1 MSDNKI
7 LRIIARF
14 LIPLIM
20 LFALYIQFHGEYSPG
35 GGFQA
40 GVVFAAAWI
49 LFVLIFGLR
58 VGLEVIPK
66 RTMYIL
72 MLAGVLVYCAVGV
85 INVLQGGL
93 FLEFATLLPNPQAAQ
108 QAGIVTVELGI
119 GITVASSI
127 MMIFT
132 MFAERKALTESTEE
146 GPS

>member
-7 LRIIARF
+7 LRIVARF

-49 LFVLIFGLR
+49 LFVLIFGLAM
-58 VGLEVIPK
+58 GLSVIPK
-66 RTMYIL
+66 RAMYVL
-72 MLAGVLVYCAVGV
+72 MLLGVLIYCSVGL
-85 INVLQGGL
+85 INVLQGGA
-93 FLEFATLLPNPQAAQ
+93 FLDFSTLLSDPQAAQ

-119 GITVASSI
+119 GITVANAI
-127 MMIFT
+127 MLIFT
-132 MFAERKALTESTEE
+132 LFAERKAQQQEQQES
-146 GPS
+146 PS

>member
-7 LRIIARF
+7 LRIVARF

-49 LFVLIFGLR
+49 LFVLIFGMKL
-58 VGLEVIPK
+58 GLAVIPK
-66 RTMYIL
+66 RAMYVL
-72 MLAGVLVYCAVGV
+72 MLVGVLIYCAVGV
-85 INVLQGGL
+85 VNVIQGGA

-119 GITVASSI
+119 GITVASAI

-132 MFAERKALTESTEE
+132 KFAERKAWLATLEDDAS
-146 GPS
+146 